1 MNDDS
6 IGPNGPGGPL
16 SGIRVIDVSSYV
28 AGPFAGLMLAD
39 LGAEVIKVEPVRGD
53 PTRRIGGS
61 PGRTSPMAAAVN
73 RNKRSVGL
81 TLSDPRGRSALLGLA
96 RDADVFLHN
105 WRPSTQAKLG
115 LTDDVLEAA
124 QPRLVRVAI
133 SGYGQDSVH
142 AEEPAFDPIIQAQCG
157 LFSAAGRDERPTAVN
172 MIIADKIASLYTV
185 QGVLAALHAR
195 ERTGFGDLV
204 TVPMLDSLAYF
215 DFPDLLE
222 GEMFID
228 EPGTG
233 RRAEAYVAARARD
246 GYLVIAPTTGAQ
258 IKRTLE
264 VVGHPEWR
272 DQLVRYSDR
281 SEFLR
286 ALIDLIEPELSTAP
300 VATWLD
306 RFGQADV
313 PAAPVVDVAGHLQD
327 QHVVHNQ
334 VYQEYRHP
342 ERGRVRAAR
351 YPIRFAG
358 HLPAMAGPYPEAGQ
372 DNTRLLGPEFAI
384 QDGRE
389 PDQGADGASRDA
401 VDQPG

>member
-1 MNDDS
+1 
-6 IGPNGPGGPL
+6 
-16 SGIRVIDVSSYV
+16 
-28 AGPFAGLMLAD
+28 
-39 LGAEVIKVEPVRGD
+39 
-53 PTRRIGGS
+53 
-61 PGRTSPMAAAVN
+61 
-73 RNKRSVGL
+73 
-81 TLSDPRGRSALLGLA
+81 
-96 RDADVFLHN
+96 
-105 WRPSTQAKLG
+105 
-115 LTDDVLEAA
+115 
-124 QPRLVRVAI
+124 
-133 SGYGQDSVH
+133 
-142 AEEPAFDPIIQAQCG
+142 
-157 LFSAAGRDERPTAVN
+157 
-172 MIIADKIASLYTV
+172 
-185 QGVLAALHAR
+185 
-195 ERTGFGDLV
+195 
-204 TVPMLDSLAYF
+204 
-215 DFPDLLE
+215 
-222 GEMFID
+222 MFID

-358 HLPAMAGPYPEAGQ
+358 HLPAVAGPYPEAGQ
-372 DNTRLLGPEFAI
+372 DNARLLGPAFAI

-389 PDQGADGASRDA
+389 PGQGADGTSRDA
-401 VDQPG
+401 ADQPG